1 MRISIYSIRD
11 EIGKICLHWRTT
23 LVISLSLLASCCRIG
38 VRDEALELARAIP
51 QYPGS
56 TYVGSFK
63 TGYPDDV
70 PGSGVTYR
78 SDDSPADILDF
89 FLQEVPQRGWEVVE
103 VYDYD
108 DEAVPKQLL
117 LKRSKWRCRILI
129 INEEPRRI
137 SIKVERR

>member
-1 MRISIYSIRD
+1 M
-11 EIGKICLHWRTT
+11 
-23 LVISLSLLASCCRIG
+23 ISLSLLTSCCRIG

-56 TYVGSFK
+56 TYVGSFE

-89 FLQEVPQRGWEVVE
+89 FRREVPQQGWDVVE

-108 DEAVPKQLL
+108 DEAVPKQLVL
-117 LKRSKWRCRILI
+117 EKSRWRCWILV

-137 SIKVERR
+137 SIKVERK